1 MEANFSALSL
11 AMNSAMGCWQ
21 VSHQHKP
28 GCCNDRKRLSQ
39 SAGCSDEFW
48 ELSLCAYSILGSH
61 TSLSSPLIR
70 WPSTPGTKTLGMWAM
85 QSCSSETPVQT
96 TNTGVSLR
104 LWASSEGLH
113 PTPPW
118 PRPPPCTQSLW
129 AQIVKKKT
137 KKKKQESAFRL
148 KPDQARQFPG
158 GSSHRHYFLIAF
170 SLFICE
176 PVYHVNRGHNETIAH
191 LSWC

>member
-129 AQIVKKKT
+129 AQIVKT
-137 KKKKQESAFRL
+137 RICFQIEARPGQTISWWQLSQTLFPHSLQFIHLWTRL
-148 KPDQARQFPG
+148 PRKSRA
-158 GSSHRHYFLIAF
+158 
-170 SLFICE
+170 
-176 PVYHVNRGHNETIAH
+176 
-191 LSWC
+191 